1 MIDRPRLQR
10 LALRKVQQE
19 KPTIQPCVKCGQDS
33 FLFDFRRTVTTK
45 PAKIISFVLLILFLM
60 FNFLVILNIF

>member
-33 FLFDFRRTVTTK
+33 FLFDFRRSVTTK
-45 PAKIISFVLLILFLM
+45 TCKNIKCKTVE
-60 FNFLVILNIF
+60 LVEVV

>member
-19 KPTIQPCVKCGQDS
+19 KPTIQPCSKCGQDS
-33 FLFDFRRTVTTK
+33 FLFDFRRPVTTK
-45 PAKIISFVLLILFLM
+45 TCKNTSCKAVE
-60 FNFLVILNIF
+60 VVEGA